1 MSFAGHVL
9 DMISR
14 MKQNQALKNNKRNHY
29 NKLKELY
36 LENTI
41 ELQKNNLTKQK
52 VSNDELKLIKDRI
65 KNQLG
70 TEQKKK
76 VTYSILL
83 TFIIF
88 SALAIYFYSKL
99 A

>member
-14 MKQNQALKNNKRNHY
+14 MKQNQALKNNKRNRY

-41 ELQKNNLTKQK
+41 EVQNNLTKQR
-52 VSNDELKLIKDRI
+52 VSDDELKLIKDRI
-65 KNQLG
+65 RKQLG
-70 TEQKKK
+70 KEQKRK
-76 VTYSILL
+76 VTYSVIL
-83 TFIIF
+83 TFVIF
-88 SALAIYFYSKL
+88 SALAIYLYSKIG
-99 A
+99 